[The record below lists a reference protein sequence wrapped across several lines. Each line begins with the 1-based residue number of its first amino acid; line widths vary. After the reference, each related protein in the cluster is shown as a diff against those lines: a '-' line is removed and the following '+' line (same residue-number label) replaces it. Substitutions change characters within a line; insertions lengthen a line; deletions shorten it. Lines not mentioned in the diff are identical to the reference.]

1 MNLLS
6 LAGKN
11 LRRRR
16 GRTLLTIAGVAIA
29 VAILFSLLS
38 FSAGYEH
45 QLTKEMDG
53 LGFHLLAVPKGC
65 PYEATTL
72 ILHGGVIPKYLT
84 NEDLFR
90 ARTVEGVEV
99 ATPML
104 LQQVVKD
111 GTPHIVYGIEPDDML
126 RLKPAWKVTGRF
138 FTANESRVM
147 VIGSELASREN
158 LAPGSVLP
166 FGPDQEPFTI
176 VGVLEPTGTED
187 DNFHFLPLPETQRV
201 FNKEGLITTIAVRVK
216 DLRQISSV
224 AKELE
229 TVPDI
234 QVVTMAQVT
243 GTIMNLVGTARSL
256 LLSVIVV
263 AVIISAA
270 GITNTLLM
278 SVNERTR
285 EIGMMKAIGASGCH
299 IGILLIT
306 ETLIITLLGGLIGII
321 VSLAGAGL
329 IESFVRGIIPYAP
342 SGAFI
347 SFDPVL
353 AGACLLF
360 SVGLGLACGLW
371 PAWKSARLSPMEA
384 IRGEWELA

>member
-6 LAGKN
+6 LAEKN

-16 GRTLLTIAGVAIA
+16 GRTLLTVVGVAIA
-29 VAILFSLLS
+29 IAILFSLLS

-111 GTPHIVYGIEPDDML
+111 GMPHIVYGIEPDDML

-256 LLSVIVV
+256 LFSVIVV

-306 ETLIITLLGGLIGII
+306 ETLIITLLGGIIGIF
-321 VSLAGAGL
+321 VSLVGAGL
-329 IESFVRGIIPYAP
+329 IETFVRGIIPYAP

-353 AGACLLF
+353 AGTCLLF
-360 SVGLGLACGLW
+360 SVGLGLACGFW

-384 IRGEWELA
+384 IRGEWE

>member
-6 LAGKN
+6 LAEKN

-16 GRTLLTIAGVAIA
+16 GRTLLTVVGVAIA
-29 VAILFSLLS
+29 IAILFSLLS

-176 VGVLEPTGTED
+176 LGVLEPTGTED

-256 LLSVIVV
+256 LFSVIVV

-306 ETLIITLLGGLIGII
+306 ETLIITLLGGIIGIF
-321 VSLAGAGL
+321 VSLVGAGL
-329 IESFVRGIIPYAP
+329 IETFVRGIIPYAP

-353 AGACLLF
+353 AGTCLLF
-360 SVGLGLACGLW
+360 SVGLGLACGFW

-384 IRGEWELA
+384 IRGEWE

>member
-6 LAGKN
+6 LAVKN
-11 LRRRR
+11 LQRRR

-45 QLTKEMDG
+45 QLTKEMNG

-84 NEDLFR
+84 DEDLAR
-90 ARTVEGVEV
+90 ARTIEGIEV

-104 LQQVVKD
+104 LQQVTKN

-176 VGVLEPTGTED
+176 VGVLQPTGTED
-187 DNFHFLPLPETQRV
+187 DNFHFLPLREAQRV
-201 FNKEGLITTIAVRVK
+201 FNKEGLITTIAVRVT
-216 DLRQISSV
+216 DVRQIPSV

-229 TVPDI
+229 TIPDI

-278 SVNERTR
+278 SVNERTL

-299 IGILLIT
+299 IGVLLIT
-306 ETLIITLLGGLIGII
+306 ETVIITLLGGIFGII

-329 IESFVRGIIPYAP
+329 IEGFVRGIIPYAP
-342 SGAFI
+342 SGSFV

-353 AGACLLF
+353 AGTCLLF
-360 SVGLGLACGLW
+360 SLGLGLACGLW

-384 IRGEWELA
+384 IRGEWE

>member
-6 LAGKN
+6 LAVKN
-11 LRRRR
+11 LQRRR

-29 VAILFSLLS
+29 IAILFSLLS

-84 NEDLFR
+84 NEDLAR
-90 ARTVEGVEV
+90 ARTIDGIKV

-126 RLKPAWKVTGRF
+126 RLKSAWKVNGRF
-138 FTANESRVM
+138 FTVTESRVM

-158 LAPGSVLP
+158 LAPGSIIP
-166 FGPDQEPFTI
+166 FGPDKESFTI

-187 DNFHFLPLPETQRV
+187 DNFHFLPLPEAQRV
-201 FNKEGLITTIAVRVK
+201 FDKEGLITTIAVQVK
-216 DLRQISSV
+216 DVKQIATVS
-224 AKELE
+224 KELE

-270 GITNTLLM
+270 GISNTLLM

-285 EIGMMKAIGASGCH
+285 EIGMMKAIGASGYH
-299 IGILLIT
+299 ISMLLIT
-306 ETLIITLLGGLIGII
+306 ETLILTILGGIIGII
-321 VSLAGAGL
+321 GSLAGAGL

-353 AGACLLF
+353 AGTCLLF
-360 SVGLGLACGLW
+360 SVALGLACGIW

-384 IRGEWELA
+384 IRGEWE